1 MQSQVLS
8 RSLLTT
14 LALVLSSTTG
24 SVQAFQPTTTGGGY
38 SSQRQP
44 TARMAPIQ
52 TRIAATGTFVAA
64 EKPTTGT
71 AQIVVERGQ
80 RYLVLSADFK
90 TSEQGPDLQVVLDS
104 TTQPPAQ
111 YQDKT
116 TFVNLGKLQ
125 KFAGTQR
132 YAIPASVNLS
142 QFQSVGI
149 WCQMANA
156 TFGYAPLQASTTAR
170 S

>member
-1 MQSQVLS
+1 MKSQVLS
-8 RSLLTT
+8 LSLLAT
-14 LALVLSSTTG
+14 LALVLSSTTVA
-24 SVQAFQPTTTGGGY
+24 VQAFQPTTTGGSY

-44 TARMAPIQ
+44 AARMTPTQ

-90 TSEQGPDLQVVLDS
+90 TSEQGPDLQVVLDP

-132 YAIPASVNLS
+132 YAIPASVDLS

-156 TFGYAPLQASTTAR
+156 TFGYAPLQPSTTAR